1 MHAWGNEI
9 QISTAACGKGIKYVV
24 VSFRATR
31 REATRGE
38 ARRGEA
44 RRGEM
49 SGGICHARRTELS
62 NERTIAVRS
71 SFERNGTERN
81 ATI

>member
-9 QISTAACGKGIKYVV
+9 QISTAAACGKGIKSVV
-24 VSFRATR
+24 VSFRAR
-31 REATRGE
+31 RDET
-38 ARRGEA
+38 

-49 SGGICHARRTELS
+49 SGGICGGEPSELS
-62 NERTIAVRS
+62 TANELSTFVRA
-71 SFERNGTERN
+71 ERNGTQRN